1 VSEKIFNYKMEIE
14 LTADGE
20 TLVMND
26 FVQSIFQGTIKGM
39 ISALRIPEDNKEI
52 TLKVNLK
59 R

>member
-1 VSEKIFNYKMEIE
+1 MSDDIFNYKMDIE

-20 TLVMND
+20 PLGMNE
-26 FVQSIFQGTIKGM
+26 FVHSIFQGIIKGM
-39 ISALRIPEDNKEI
+39 ISALRIPKDNKEI